1 MKWVVLVAVA
11 SGASVASAAP
21 RTAQLSYAGDA
32 CAAGDLV
39 IRVRELVGRDPFVTT
54 DATMKIDV
62 RVDAGPRATVSIA
75 GRGQRE
81 LVARTCGELID
92 ALALVI
98 AIDVS
103 GDQPT
108 TVSGAPPTTVSGE
121 QPTTVSG
128 DQPTSS
134 ESVLDPR
141 PAPDSAAAAGAST
154 SEHATRD
161 IQRPPVARARLDSDL
176 ARVTTESPRLE
187 APGTEAPRVVSLV
200 GGLGASTRGTPS
212 GSFGARLGRGW
223 WSIEG
228 VVAIGAP
235 ESHPMIDVVRGGAA
249 VAACVHVGF
258 ASACPM
264 ASAGWVV
271 GRGHDLARAETATTP
286 AAGAGMRLAVER
298 GLFGGFGLRARID
311 GTVSMTSTTF
321 TVDDV
326 MVWESP
332 RTELVF
338 GIDLLAQI
346 P

>member
-1 MKWVVLVAVA
+1 VKWAVLVAVA

-39 IRVRELVGRDPFVTT
+39 KRVRELVGRDPFVTT
-54 DATMKIDV
+54 DATLKIDV
-62 RVDAGPRATVSIA
+62 HVDTGPRATVSIA

-81 LVARTCGELID
+81 LVASTCGELVD

-108 TVSGAPPTTVSGE
+108 TVSGD

-128 DQPTSS
+128 DQRTTVSVDQPTSS

-141 PAPDSAAAAGAST
+141 PGPDSPAADS
-154 SEHATRD
+154 SIREHVVRG
-161 IQRPPVARARLDSDL
+161 IQRPPVARVRVDSDL
-176 ARVTTESPRLE
+176 ARVATESPRSE
-187 APGTEAPRVVSLV
+187 APGTEAPRIVSLV

-212 GSFGARLGRGW
+212 GAFGARLGRGW

-228 VVAIGAP
+228 VVGIGAP

-249 VAACVHVGF
+249 VAACVHVGL

-298 GLFGGFGLRARID
+298 GLVGGFGLRARID

-338 GIDLLAQI
+338 GIDMLAQI